1 MTSHVCITDIW
12 QYWGTT
18 TLSRLVKGAPKTALP
33 IQTYQQRFNQSKP
46 LKRNLPYHSLQTKP
60 DNQAYQTKTEQTG
73 SFNHWFSWSTQPLG
87 LLCLWQCLFLHVS
100 REGLSATCIMLFT
113 WPLENRAKSRG
124 NRVSTKSANSGLA
137 GLVKFAI
144 LRVLTA
150 AGSVNCQEPEQESLT
165 HLLNQNKMTY
175 SLLTPSLNQGC
186 SALLFVT
193 RVGVST
199 ASSISQLQTLKA
211 NWSISL
217 LVGAGMVECFTE
229 WNSTEAS
236 SLHEMWFTS
245 RTGWPSSSILKIS
258 STYLKDVTLKKSEVV
273 IDLAQMTLC
282 LWDIACSMRGR
293 GKLIWQFRKEC
304 NSECPP

>member
-1 MTSHVCITDIW
+1 
-12 QYWGTT
+12 
-18 TLSRLVKGAPKTALP
+18 
-33 IQTYQQRFNQSKP
+33 
-46 LKRNLPYHSLQTKP
+46 
-60 DNQAYQTKTEQTG
+60 
-73 SFNHWFSWSTQPLG
+73 
-87 LLCLWQCLFLHVS
+87 
-100 REGLSATCIMLFT
+100 MLFT

-211 NWSISL
+211 NWSITL
-217 LVGAGMVECFTE
+217 LVVE
-229 WNSTEAS
+229 WWWSAS
-236 SLHEMWFTS
+236 LNEIQRRLLPCMRCEKWFTS

-304 NSECPP
+304 NSGCPP